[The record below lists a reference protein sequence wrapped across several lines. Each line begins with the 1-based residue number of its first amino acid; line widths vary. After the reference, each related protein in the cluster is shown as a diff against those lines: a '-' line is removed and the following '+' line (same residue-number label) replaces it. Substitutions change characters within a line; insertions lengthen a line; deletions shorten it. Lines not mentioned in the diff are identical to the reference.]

1 METKFYKRKFITSGI
16 TGYDDTGEGNLLI
29 QKLAIDKALTSLIKK
44 PVIIGHD
51 GNEQVGEIVDAYF
64 LPEQDVFICGF
75 NIWNKEAIDLL
86 DNKGYGISCT
96 YNILKENKDGGIYH
110 NIPYSSEAEAIDF
123 TNIAIVENPRYEE
136 AREIINSVVENGGLG
151 SGRKGHTTPKPVVID
166 SRRRFKDYKALSD
179 SARKFY
185 KENIQGKT
193 IDKELIGKI
202 NFLQSGI
209 KETISKGN
217 PNYIF
222 KIKDIIKTG
231 KVKKPEP
238 IYKERKDEAL
248 YFDRIKNTVKYKNQI
263 KDVLV
268 KIRNRKDGIKDFYLI
283 RDDNKKERL
292 TSSKNK
298 A

>member
-51 GNEQVGEIVDAYF
+51 GKEQVGKIVDAYF

-96 YNILKENKDGGIYH
+96 YDILKENKDGGIYH

-136 AREIINSVVENGGLG
+136 AREVINSIVENGGKG
-151 SGRKGHTTPKPVVID
+151 SGIKGHTTPRPVIID

-185 KENIQGKT
+185 KENIQGKS
-193 IDKELIGKI
+193 INKEIIGKI
-202 NFLQSGI
+202 NFYKKGI
-209 KETISKGN
+209 DETINKGG
-217 PNYIF
+217 PQYIF
-222 KIKDIIKTG
+222 KLKDIIKESNDIKETLPY
-231 KVKKPEP
+231 KK
-238 IYKERKDEAL
+238 RKDEAKKFFEL
-248 YFDRIKNTVKYKNQI
+248 RGTIKYQNKISDILTIIRQQKIGKKNINDFYII
-263 KDVLV
+263 KD
-268 KIRNRKDGIKDFYLI
+268 
-283 RDDNKKERL
+283 E
-292 TSSKNK
+292 KNN
-298 A
+298 

>member
-29 QKLAIDKALTSLIKK
+29 QKPAIDKALTSLIKK

-51 GNEQVGEIVDAYF
+51 GKEQVGEIVDAYF

-136 AREIINSVVENGGLG
+136 AREIINSIVENGGKG
-151 SGRKGHTTPKPVVID
+151 SGIKGHTTPRPVIID

-179 SARKFY
+179 SARNFY
-185 KENIQGKT
+185 KNNIQGKS
-193 IDKELIGKI
+193 INKEIIGKI
-202 NFLQSGI
+202 KFLKKGI
-209 KETISKGN
+209 DETIRKGA
-217 PNYIF
+217 PEYIF
-222 KIKDIIKTG
+222 KLKDIIKTG
-231 KVKKPEP
+231 KVDKPELL
-238 IYKERKDEAL
+238 YKERKDTEL
-248 YFDRIKNTVKYKNQI
+248 PFDRIKNTVRYKNQI
-263 KDVLV
+263 KNVLI
-268 KIRNRKDGIKDFYLI
+268 KIRNKKDGTKDFYLI
-283 RDDNKKERL
+283 RSDDKKKRD
-292 TSSKNK
+292 
-298 A
+298 